1 MGTVRMYVDE
11 CSVFGGGPAGFCFT
25 VAAPLP
31 ATSTTFGGGDGFL
44 FQTGELSEQVTCQYN
59 EPTGECVA
67 QFGGRQEQILFT
79 GNGNPVAAGSD
90 AASAAAFPGAGT
102 APLILIWT
110 VDIDQNAPGG
120 VVDVLIGLQ
129 SFDDTAINIATAG
142 VNPCVVF
149 AATAPTVPAN
159 VPAGLAGVAGSCASN
174 FLNIGPEI
182 YSFSVEG
189 PEHPSTPNNLSAFDT
204 NSSCFLDDPEFF
216 AMIDGWVDGQVGD
229 TLFFAGVDAWVAQ
242 TNVCNVVSGS
252 SVSALSIDA
261 VSLETNIATSATT
274 FVVAGQGIEGLNVEV
289 LSLDGTTV
297 FSQSAAGTHL
307 TWNQSATNGA
317 PVANGTYLYVVTV
330 EGADGQTVTSE
341 VGKLAVVR

>member
-1 MGTVRMYVDE
+1 MYTDE
-11 CSVFGGGPAGFCFT
+11 CTAAGI
-25 VAAPLP
+25 AAGTCATAVTAAALP
-31 ATSTTFGGGDGFL
+31 TTASDAGGGDGFL
-44 FQTGELSEQVTCQYN
+44 FQAGELTEQVTAQYN
-59 EPTGECVA
+59 EATGEAIA

-79 GNGNPVAAGSD
+79 GNGNPVANGSD
-90 AASAAAFPGAGT
+90 FLAGTAGAGT
-102 APLILIWT
+102 APLVLIWT

-120 VVDVLIGLQ
+120 VVDVLLGLQ
-129 SFDDTAINIATAG
+129 SFDDTAINIATG
-142 VNPCVVF
+142 GFNPCAVF
-149 AATAPTVPAN
+149 GPTAPTAPVAPN
-159 VPAGLAGVAGSCASN
+159 NPGLGGLLGSCASN